1 MTIPALLPLYRDLL
15 ALHVF
20 SVIVWVTG
28 MVVLP
33 AVYLHHRALSTTSE
47 AVRAFIALERQIFK
61 RIVTPS
67 MFATWTFGILLVL
80 TPGVITWTEGWWYVK
95 LICVLLMSGLHGA
108 TRDAGFGPRSF
119 SSVWV
124 APHGRAGGRAW
135 RTAPVARGARR
146 RRQPRSG
153 GGTCARRSAHWPYPD
168 CA

>member
-67 MFATWTFGILLVL
+67 MFATWTFGILLIL
-80 TPGVITWTEGWWYVK
+80 TPGAISWRAPWW
-95 LICVLLMSGLHGA
+95 LIKFVAILVLSGHHGVL
-108 TRDAGFGPRSF
+108 
-119 SSVWV
+119 SVWRRHLRIGRLPSMIALRLGLVGTFFIV
-124 APHGRAGGRAW
+124 ALI
-135 RTAPVARGARR
+135 VAMAMV
-146 RRQPRSG
+146 QP
-153 GGTCARRSAHWPYPD
+153 
-168 CA
+168 